1 MAYWADM
8 YGFVSLPKSK
18 NAETGQVCQILW
30 LPPPVIITFN
40 IKARSLQNV
49 IYMQQ
54 KRQIQKKKKKRQ
66 KLLLENKKFDTDH
79 SSL

>member
-18 NAETGQVCQILW
+18 NAETAQVCQILW
-30 LPPPVIITFN
+30 PPHPVIRTCN
-40 IKARSLQNV
+40 IKARSLQNL

-54 KRQIQKKKKKRQ
+54 KRQIQKKKKKKAKASVGKQ
-66 KLLLENKKFDTDH
+66 KI
-79 SSL
+79 